1 MSRVQCDRYH
11 PALWH
16 HASPS
21 PTSPLISSFSAY
33 FSHRC
38 LCSQANG
45 WAELMSSS
53 LIYRTKKSW
62 HTLTLICPDPPFNS
76 QSVYSPFVLHLSRAD
91 GQVLMLDIPS
101 GHSMCSLEL
110 VWSVCIQQKGVSY
123 LCVCLLSDWYWNDL
137 AGWSYHTTWRARR
150 MGNMGTGSHST
161 VLMKKVIFGCF
172 APELNSF

>member
-21 PTSPLISSFSAY
+21 PASPLISSFSAY
-33 FSHRC
+33 SSHRRF
-38 LCSQANG
+38 CSQTNS

-76 QSVYSPFVLHLSRAD
+76 QSVYSPFVFHLSRAD

-123 LCVCLLSDWYWNDL
+123 LCVCLLRWL
-137 AGWSYHTTWRARR
+137 ALKWR
-150 MGNMGTGSHST
+150 GETELSHH
-161 VLMKKVIFGCF
+161 
-172 APELNSF
+172 LNG